1 MSNGYFK
8 NSFNEKSMTFLQSV
22 LSDQIG
28 KRKKR
33 IGQDQIQRNIISE
46 AATKGVL

>member
-8 NSFNEKSMTFLQSV
+8 NSFNEKPMTSLQSV

-33 IGQDQIQRNIISE
+33 IG
-46 AATKGVL
+46 